1 MGLCASKEILIL
13 AIFSSNSRIAKTPNI
28 SADSLKR
35 PIYARNAPRVCS
47 VMDQIAVVVS
57 ISGLN
62 CKTIHIL

>member
-1 MGLCASKEILIL
+1 MGLCAPKKIL
-13 AIFSSNSRIAKTPNI
+13 AIFSSKSRIAKTPNI

-35 PIYARNAPRVCS
+35 PTYAKDVPKICS

-62 CKTIHIL
+62 FKTIHIL